1 MIFLRKAFSVSC
13 RLYHHVLI
21 FMSFGH
27 EGFLRSVA
35 RTTSFQ
41 SIRQLAWKRTGIKLG
56 EQVFINHSITI
67 LDDAQHKVT
76 VGDRVAFSPNVVLIT
91 ASSPNDSLLT
101 KKDYAKRFIKRGE
114 IVIGADSWIGAG
126 VVIQPG
132 LKIGKR
138 CIIGS
143 MSNVNK
149 DIPDDYLA
157 YGNPV
162 RLIRRLD
169 AD

>member
-1 MIFLRKAFSVSC
+1 MKLLRKVFSASN
-13 RLYHHVLI
+13 RLYQHLLVLI
-21 FMSFGH
+21 CCGH
-27 EGFLRSVA
+27 EGFLRSLA
-35 RTTSFQ
+35 RITTYQ

-56 EQVFINHSITI
+56 EQVYINHSITI

-76 VGDRVAFSPNVVLIT
+76 VGDRVAFSPNVTLI
-91 ASSPNDSLLT
+91 AVSSPNDSLLT
-101 KKDYAKRFIKRGE
+101 QKDYAKRFLKRGE
-114 IVIGADSWIGAG
+114 IVIGEDSWIGAG

-132 LKIGKR
+132 IKIGKR

-162 RLIRRLD
+162 RLIRKVD